1 MGVIQRF
8 KDIMSANVNA
18 VLDKAEDPEKM
29 IDQYMRNL
37 QDDLGKV
44 KAETAAVMAE
54 ETRAKRELDECNQE
68 VEKLQKYAEKA
79 VAAGNDSDARLF
91 LQKKQTVAAQQI
103 ALRQAYDSASAN
115 AAKMRQMHDNIVK
128 DMENLNQ
135 RKAAIKAKVAA
146 AKAQERVNQIGG
158 SLKGVSNHM
167 SAFDRMEEKANKMLD
182 QANAMAELNEA
193 GQEDSIEDLMSKY
206 DDGSSSNVEDELAA
220 LKAKMSG
227 KTEASEQ
234 TSGVE
239 DELEALKAKLNTQ

>member
-103 ALRQAYDSASAN
+103 ALWQAYDSASAN
-115 AAKMRQMHDNIVK
+115 AAKMRQMHDKIVK

>member
-115 AAKMRQMHDNIVK
+115 AAKMRQMHDKIVK

-206 DDGSSSNVEDELAA
+206 DDGSSSNVDDELAA

-227 KTEASEQ
+227 KTEVSEQ

>member
-8 KDIMSANVNA
+8 KDIMSANINA

-115 AAKMRQMHDNIVK
+115 AAKMRQMHDKIVK

-182 QANAMAELNEA
+182 QANAMAELNQA
-193 GQEDSIEDLMSKY
+193 AQEDSIEDLMSKY
-206 DDGSSSNVEDELAA
+206 DDGNSSNVEDELAA

>member
-115 AAKMRQMHDNIVK
+115 AAKMRQMHDKIVK

-158 SLKGVSNHM
+158 SSKGVSNHM

-193 GQEDSIEDLMSKY
+193 GQEDSIEDLVSKY
-206 DDGSSSNVEDELAA
+206 DDGSSSNVKDEVAA

>member
-37 QDDLGKV
+37 QEDLGKV

-115 AAKMRQMHDNIVK
+115 AAKMRQMHDKIVK

-182 QANAMAELNEA
+182 QANAMAELNQA
-193 GQEDSIEDLMSKY
+193 AQEDSIEDLMSKY
-206 DDGSSSNVEDELAA
+206 DDGNSSNVEDELAA

>member
-8 KDIMSANVNA
+8 KDIMSANINA

-91 LQKKQTVAAQQI
+91 LQKKQTVAAQQT
-103 ALRQAYDSASAN
+103 ALQQAYDSASAN
-115 AAKMRQMHDNIVK
+115 AAKMRQMHDKIVK

-182 QANAMAELNEA
+182 QANAMAELNQA
-193 GQEDSIEDLMSKY
+193 AKEDSIEDLMSKY